1 MWLRAHIPA
10 YFFLLLL
17 LPASSFLST
26 SFGCIR
32 RLAVRCFAQRV
43 SSTEKCT
50 IPDYLRFDN
59 MYGEDGVDYVWEMVR
74 DDAKREASREPL
86 LASFMHATILSHSS
100 LEQALSFHIANQL
113 ASPAMIATQIQ
124 ALMLEIYEK
133 DDFLKDALRK
143 DIIAVVDRDPATKS
157 FTDVILYL
165 KGFQALQ
172 AYRISHY
179 LWTHERQTLALFI
192 NSRVN
197 SVYHMDIHPGS
208 KLGIGILLDHGTGIV
223 IGETAVVGNNVSMLH
238 GVTLGG
244 AGKKNVERHPKVG
257 DGKLI
262 LELTIRS

>member
-1 MWLRAHIPA
+1 MNTRACITVVF
-10 YFFLLLL
+10 FFLLSF
-17 LPASSFLST
+17 PVFSFRPSAASRVCKPDVS
-26 SFGCIR
+26 
-32 RLAVRCFAQRV
+32 CFTGRI
-43 SSTEKCT
+43 SSAEKCT
-50 IPDYLRFDN
+50 IPDCLTFDH
-59 MYGEDGVDYVWEMVR
+59 MYGEDGTDYVWEMVR
-74 DDAKREASREPL
+74 DDAEYDASREPL

-100 LEQALSFHIANQL
+100 LEQALSFHVANQL

-133 DDFLKDALRK
+133 DDSLKDALRK
-143 DIIAVVDRDPATKS
+143 DLIAVVDRDPATKS
-157 FTDVILYL
+157 FTDVILYF

-179 LWTHERQTLALFI
+179 LWTYDRQTLALFI

-223 IGETAVVGNNVSMLH
+223 IGETAIVGNNVSMLH

-244 AGKKNVERHPKVG
+244 AGKKNVARHPRVG
-257 DGKLI
+257 NG
-262 LELTIRS
+262 ETIVCFI